1 MKETKYVLCDCCGS
15 KIYLN
20 SEVYCFDGLCGVYCS
35 AQCYADTHATI
46 KVLDEDEADNCRCDI
61 LDDDVI
67 EKEKADIEKEISTLQ
82 EKLDRLNKLTG
93 HQTEKGGVR
102 E

>member
-15 KIYLN
+15 KIYLG
-20 SEVYCFDGLCGVYCS
+20 SEVYCFGGYCGVYCS
-35 AQCYADTHATI
+35 AECYADVYAMVT
-46 KVLDEDEADNCRCDI
+46 VLDEYEADNCGCDI

-67 EKEKADIEKEISTLQ
+67 EKEKAEIEKEISTLQ